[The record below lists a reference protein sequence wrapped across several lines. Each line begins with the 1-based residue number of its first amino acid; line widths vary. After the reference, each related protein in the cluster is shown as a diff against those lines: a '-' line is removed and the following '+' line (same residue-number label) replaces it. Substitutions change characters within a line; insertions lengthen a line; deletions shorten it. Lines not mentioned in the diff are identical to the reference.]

1 MTPEICPA
9 RAAHI
14 PSILEIWNHVIR
26 DTAYTFTSTL
36 KTVEDVEHILTDQ
49 CALVM
54 VEGARVIGFA
64 RFGPF
69 RGGDGYRFIAEHTIL
84 MASSARARGL
94 GPRLLSALEDEGRK
108 AGIAR
113 FVAGIGGENDIAQK
127 FHKSMGYTETGRMP
141 RMGWKFERW
150 HDLVLMQKDL

>member
-1 MTPEICPA
+1 MPPDIIAA
-9 RAAHI
+9 RLEHI

-36 KTVEDVEHILTDQ
+36 KTTEDVEHILTDH

-54 VEGARVIGFA
+54 VDGGRVIGFA

-69 RGGDGYRFIAEHTIL
+69 RGGDGYRFVAEHTIL
-84 MASSARARGL
+84 MAPSARARGL
-94 GPRLLSALEDEGRK
+94 GGQLLRALEAEGRT
-108 AGIAR
+108 AGIVR

-127 FHKSMGYTETGRMP
+127 FHKAMGYVETGRMP